1 MNLKK
6 KKSKLQL
13 GLQPEAKCSMWTGQ
27 KRTVPRPEDAIHI
40 TDIGGSSIQLSSKW
54 QEGVLMNKINIV
66 ILQQVSVRWEVR

>member
-1 MNLKK
+1 
-6 KKSKLQL
+6 
-13 GLQPEAKCSMWTGQ
+13 MWTGQ